1 MPLYEYSSTTASK
14 CPLCKARFEVLQ
26 SISDE
31 PLDRCPKCDAPVAK
45 IFSRSFLAVIDSLS
59 QEESFASYTEGEA
72 DNLGL
77 SGGFAGDQI
86 WE

>member
-1 MPLYEYSSTTASK
+1 MPLYEYRSTSASN
-14 CPLCKARFEVLQ
+14 CPLCKARFEVMQ
-26 SISDE
+26 GISDE
-31 PLDRCPKCDAPVAK
+31 PLDKCPKCDATVEK
-45 IFSRSFLAVIDSLS
+45 VFSRNFFAVIDSLS